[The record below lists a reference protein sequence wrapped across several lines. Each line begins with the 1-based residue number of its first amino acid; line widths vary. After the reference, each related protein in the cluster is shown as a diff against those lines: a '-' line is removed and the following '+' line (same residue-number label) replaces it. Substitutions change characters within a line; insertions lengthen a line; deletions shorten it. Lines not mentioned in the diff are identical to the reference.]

1 MIDEHQR
8 YLGCLGLLC
17 ECSVHLSEG
26 PDSRELRA
34 SMAQALD
41 DAKDAGAID
50 GWKRVLNRF
59 EILEGRSNGSTNL
72 ISRN

>member
-17 ECSVHLSEG
+17 ECSVNIQGAEAN
-26 PDSRELRA
+26 ELRVSIA
-34 SMAQALD
+34 SALS

-50 GWKRVLNRF
+50 GWKRVLDRF
-59 EILEGRSNGSTNL
+59 EILE
-72 ISRN
+72 